1 MNVLKSTHY
10 DLNNLVEE
18 EVSSDLL
25 GSVDS
30 MRVNPLPVIYQSGYL
45 TITGYNRRFMT
56 YRLGF
61 PNEEVERGF
70 VRFLVPFYSNV
81 RPEST
86 QFSIGRFVRE
96 VETGDAEAFMNRL
109 SAMLAD
115 TDYRIVGDSEL
126 YFQNVLFLFFRLLG
140 LYVEVEHATSD
151 GRTDMVVRTADYI
164 YIFEFKLDKSADE
177 ALSQI
182 ETRGY
187 ALSYAAD
194 PRRLFKIGVNF
205 STQKRCVEEW
215 KVI

>member
-1 MNVLKSTHY
+1 M
-10 DLNNLVEE
+10 
-18 EVSSDLL
+18 
-25 GSVDS
+25 
-30 MRVNPLPVIYQSGYL
+30 
-45 TITGYNRRFMT
+45 
-56 YRLGF
+56 
-61 PNEEVERGF
+61 
-70 VRFLVPFYSNV
+70 
-81 RPEST
+81 
-86 QFSIGRFVRE
+86 
-96 VETGDAEAFMNRL
+96 
-109 SAMLAD
+109 
-115 TDYRIVGDSEL
+115 
-126 YFQNVLFLFFRLLG
+126 LFLFFRLLG